1 VPPVADGEGVGKS
14 PGRDR
19 HVVRFSGCVM
29 TATRTPIMHRSW
41 MNLIALALG
50 AAACGTTSPA
60 VPATTSATL
69 PPAQGQPPSSSE
81 APVAPPGV
89 RAKLVG
95 EQGGTRTYQLV
106 LAPGT
111 EAMKAISDFVV
122 ANHIQA
128 AHFHGLGACTDAVL
142 AYYDPT
148 RHAYEKTAYKQ
159 QMEIVS
165 IIGDAAPTPGDGAGL
180 HIHMGVAFADGTMHG
195 GHLFETH
202 VSPTM
207 ELELTASPIAVHR
220 AYDETFE
227 AWLLVP

>member
-1 VPPVADGEGVGKS
+1 M
-14 PGRDR
+14 
-19 HVVRFSGCVM
+19 VM
-29 TATRTPIMHRSW
+29 TRTPSGNGRRLHAARSVSHPSW
-41 MNLIALALG
+41 VSSVSGVALVVCVV
-50 AAACGTTSPA
+50 ACGAKAPA

-69 PPAQGQPPSSSE
+69 PRAQEPLPPSSD

-89 RAKLVG
+89 RAKLIG
-95 EQGGTRTYQLV
+95 EQGATRTYQLV

-111 EAMKAISDFVV
+111 EAMGAISDFVI

-142 AYYDPT
+142 AYYDPRSHT
-148 RHAYEKTAYKQ
+148 YQKTEYKQ

-165 IIGDAAPTPGDGAGL
+165 IIGDAAPTPGDGVGL
-180 HIHMGVAFADGTMHG
+180 HAHMGVAFADGTMHG

-207 ELELTASPIAVHR
+207 ELELTASPVSVHR
-220 AYDETFE
+220 AYDETFK
-227 AWLLVP
+227 AWLLAP